1 MKKILRTV
9 AVILLSISVI
19 FSLFSCGEPE
29 LYLRWFVFK
38 NISYSED
45 YDVFTPENSF
55 TTVEDVVII
64 PNIQVIFDDGYTIH
78 FQLWS
83 KTGKESVQINNVLIK
98 DDETVLV
105 DYDEIDKEVHR
116 EEYSKGFNDKEFK
129 EKVPG
134 KFRRFL
140 HVGLIAEDSFE
151 MLYGKEYTFVI
162 EVEVTKND
170 TPVLK
175 TINYTFV
182 IERYTFSAII

>member
-1 MKKILRTV
+1 M
-9 AVILLSISVI
+9 
-19 FSLFSCGEPE
+19 E
-29 LYLRWFVFK
+29 
-38 NISYSED
+38 
-45 YDVFTPENSF
+45 ENSF

-78 FQLWS
+78 LELWS

-105 DYDEIDKEVHR
+105 DYDEIDKEVYR